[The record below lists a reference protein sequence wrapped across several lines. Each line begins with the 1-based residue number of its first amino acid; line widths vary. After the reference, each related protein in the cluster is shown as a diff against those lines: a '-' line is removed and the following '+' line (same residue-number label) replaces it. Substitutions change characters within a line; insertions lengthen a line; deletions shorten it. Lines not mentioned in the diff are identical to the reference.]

1 MQKNMELSIMN
12 FRKQS
17 EMVTS
22 SNVDLQLVSQSTAM
36 ELREPQSEVEA
47 SRHSLGLAQRS
58 IR

>member
-1 MQKNMELSIMN
+1 MQKNMELSVMN

-36 ELREPQSEVEA
+36 ELRESQSEVEA